1 MQICAQFHANPSVNP
16 VTGRQISIGGPAYR
30 DLVSRCG
37 PPPSLQ
43 ATRSVSSPTVTNP
56 SAQPMALPS
65 TVMPLAAPCPPCP
78 NLGQTQQITP
88 SVAQPTLTLPL
99 IAPQRQSSF
108 EQSAR
113 PPIQPTTPSQ
123 PLLTVP
129 SIIPQR
135 QDAPAPVPTIQP
147 REPVAEGTSPLVISQ
162 EVQDRCVAYEIGRA
176 DEDRH
181 FAARF
186 GPVRFYG
193 VFDGHGGPKTR
204 FAPSNSVTANFLRDN
219 FPQKFYSKL
228 SRLNLNDQNQ
238 VRQAINETFFELDRE
253 LYERG
258 DAGETGATAGVALIT
273 PTRLYL
279 INLGDSRS
287 VVFDNQGR
295 VILETQDNK
304 PNDPQ
309 ERARIESLGG
319 SVNFYMGTYRVN
331 NSLAVSRAFGDYGLK
346 RSNKSAGYDPQ
357 GWVSV
362 VPDIYMMDLPP
373 NPRALYLV
381 MASDGLWDGFS
392 SEEVARFLTE
402 RSMTGSN
409 LCSEL
414 VSVARTRTTDD
425 VTAILVDV

>member
-16 VTGRQISIGGPAYR
+16 VTGRQISIGGPVYR

-43 ATRSVSSPTVTNP
+43 ATRSVSF
-56 SAQPMALPS
+56 PMALPS

-78 NLGQTQQITP
+78 NLSQTQQITP
-88 SVAQPTLTLPL
+88 SVAQST
-99 IAPQRQSSF
+99 
-108 EQSAR
+108 R
-113 PPIQPTTPSQ
+113 PPIQPTTPS
-123 PLLTVP
+123 
-129 SIIPQR
+129 IIPQR
-135 QDAPAPVPTIQP
+135 QAAPVPTIQP
-147 REPVAEGTSPLVISQ
+147 RESVAEGTSPLVISQ

-193 VFDGHGGPKTR
+193 VFDGHGGSKTR

-228 SRLNLNDQNQ
+228 RRLNLNDQNQ

-295 VILETQDNK
+295 VILATQDNK

-319 SVNFYMGTYRVN
+319 SVNLYMGTYRVN
-331 NSLAVSRAFGDYGLK
+331 DSLAVSRAFGDYGLK

-373 NPRALYLV
+373 NPRTLYLV

-402 RSMTGSN
+402 RSMTDSN